1 MNGLGLDGEE
11 AEWSWLLPGAPPVAP
26 EAATQTESQTNLS
39 FSPPLSP
46 TNPDLVTTSVMQLC
60 NPIIHFVKDIVVIF
74 DQC

>member
-26 EAATQTESQTNLS
+26 EAATQTRVRNQPKTLS
-39 FSPPLSP
+39 LSP

-60 NPIIHFVKDIVVIF
+60 NPIIHFVKDIGVIF

>member
-26 EAATQTESQTNLS
+26 EAATQNLS
-39 FSPPLSP
+39 LSPPLSP

-60 NPIIHFVKDIVVIF
+60 NPIIHFVKDIGVIF

>member
-26 EAATQTESQTNLS
+26 EAATQTESETNQN
-39 FSPPLSP
+39 PLSP

-60 NPIIHFVKDIVVIF
+60 NPIIHFVKDIGVIF